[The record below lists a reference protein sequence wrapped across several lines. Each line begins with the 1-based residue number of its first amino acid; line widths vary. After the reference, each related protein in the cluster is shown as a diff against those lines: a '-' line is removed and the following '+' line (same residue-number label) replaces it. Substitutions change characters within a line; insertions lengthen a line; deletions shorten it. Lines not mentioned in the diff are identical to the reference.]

1 MPRELLLNIP
11 SSPFCAT
18 CFPHPLQG
26 LNILMFSAPSLNLY
40 VSFTPAL
47 EDKLLGDIVCKFLGH
62 LF

>member
-1 MPRELLLNIP
+1 MPGELFLNTL

-18 CFPHPLQG
+18 CFPHPLHG
-26 LNILMFSAPSLNLY
+26 LNILMFSASSQYFY

-47 EDKLLGDIVCKFLGH
+47 EDKLLGAIMCKFLGH